1 MSLNSSSSLNAQAQV
16 PLWARILLG
25 VVFIVAGFFILGDV
39 IVATLIS
46 TVIIGACAIVAGV
59 YEVFHAF
66 WTKGWGGFFWHI
78 ILGILYVIGGVMLV
92 TQPVAGSLVLTYVIG
107 VVLLVSG
114 FVRLYLGT
122 IFWSQFGWPL
132 ALSGI
137 FGVIAGLIILF
148 GWPVSGLFVLG
159 YLLGFDMLF
168 QGVGWLLLA
177 LQPRPGNATA

>member
-1 MSLNSSSSLNAQAQV
+1 
-16 PLWARILLG
+16 
-25 VVFIVAGFFILGDV
+25 
-39 IVATLIS
+39 
-46 TVIIGACAIVAGV
+46 
-59 YEVFHAF
+59 
-66 WTKGWGGFFWHI
+66 
-78 ILGILYVIGGVMLV
+78 
-92 TQPVAGSLVLTYVIG
+92 

-122 IFWSQFGWPL
+122 IFWSQFGLPL